1 MELISYF
8 SISRDSKK
16 KWWFYQNSQLRTMN
30 YFPTWMTWRLQN
42 RPQFLVLFLLHSFCI
57 ICIWRQKEK
66 KVGHKH
72 TNRRTYIDNLSRNIF
87 VWMYIEEVEVDN
99 PLIGLYAS
107 PKWVNREIEQTLK
120 HIFDVF
126 WIFLA
131 ARSRLYRL
139 FCPSV
144 SMCMYFRNDG

>member
-1 MELISYF
+1 MVVLPKLTASYNELF
-8 SISRDSKK
+8 SH
-16 KWWFYQNSQLRTMN
+16 MN
-30 YFPTWMTWRLQN
+30 DVKAPKSPTVP
-42 RPQFLVLFLLHSFCI
+42 RPVFASLFLHYMHLTTEG
-57 ICIWRQKEK
+57 EK
-66 KVGHKH
+66 KFGHKH

-131 ARSRLYRL
+131 RSRLYRL